1 MINSVAVLEFH
12 EVSKTYHSRRGDVCA
27 LNGMSFR
34 LEAGAIHVLLGPNGA
49 GKTTSLEMA
58 VGLRRPDSGNVRTLG
73 LDPLVDGEELHRW
86 VSLQPQEV
94 TVFEYLRVGE
104 ILDMWASLYD
114 NPHPREDILTSLDLA
129 DLTDRQITKLSG
141 GQKQRLNVA
150 LAMVSKPEL
159 LILDEPS
166 TGLDPRARETL
177 WDTLK
182 TWRDQGTTIVLS
194 THSMEEAHAL
204 ADTVMII
211 DHGTCIDHGTPA
223 VILKRHAGT
232 PTITFRTVRPMPAE
246 IREKLT
252 DVGTLSIDG
261 YGTGLL
267 RTPNTDRALAL
278 LSASGVAVDIRV
290 THPTLADAYK
300 EATGTELATTT
311 TIGAQS

>member
-1 MINSVAVLEFH
+1 MPNSVPVLEFRD
-12 EVSKTYHSRRGDVCA
+12 VTKTYRSRRGAVHA

-34 LEAGAIHVLLGPNGA
+34 LNAGAIHVLLGPNGA

-58 VGLRRPDSGNVRTLG
+58 VGLRRPDSGSVRTLG
-73 LDPLVDGEELHRW
+73 LDPLARGAELQQR

-114 NPHPREDILTSLDLA
+114 NPHPREEILASLDLA
-129 DLTDRQITKLSG
+129 NLTDRQITKLSG

-150 LAMVSKPEL
+150 LAMVSKPDL

-204 ADTVMII
+204 ADAVMII
-211 DHGTCIDHGTPA
+211 GGGTCIDQGTPA
-223 VILKRHAGT
+223 ELLERHAEA
-232 PTITFRTVRPMPAE
+232 PAVTFRAIRPILGE
-246 IREKLT
+246 IRAELNAL
-252 DVGTLSIDG
+252 GTLPMNDDEAG
-261 YGTGLL
+261 AV
-267 RTPNTDRALAL
+267 RTHDTDRALTILA
-278 LSASGVAVDIRV
+278 GTGAVVDLRV
-290 THPTLADAYK
+290 DHPTLADAYK
-300 EATGTELATTT
+300 TATGTELAATM
-311 TIGAQS
+311 IGAQS